1 MVAKKNIIVS
11 MRIDVKKANRIAD
24 VAKGF
29 ESKISLQKEL
39 MKANAKSIMGVIML
53 VADEGYELEII
64 ADGVDSD
71 AAIKTLENLISG

>member
-1 MVAKKNIIVS
+1 MAKKSIIVS
-11 MRIDVKKANRIAD
+11 VRIDVKEANKIAD
-24 VAKGF
+24 AAKGF

-39 MKANAKSIMGVIML
+39 MKANAKSIIGIIML
-53 VADEGYELEII
+53 TADKNDELEIV

>member
-1 MVAKKNIIVS
+1 MAKKSIIVNV
-11 MRIDVKKANRIAD
+11 RIDVKEANKIAD
-24 VAKGF
+24 AAKGF

-39 MKANAKSIMGVIML
+39 MKANAKSIMGIIML
-53 VADEGYELEII
+53 TADKNDELEIV

>member
-1 MVAKKNIIVS
+1 MAKKSIIVS
-11 MRIDVKKANRIAD
+11 VRIGVKEANKIAG
-24 VAKGF
+24 AAEGF

-39 MKANAKSIMGVIML
+39 MKANAKSIMGIIML
-53 VADEGYELEII
+53 TADKNDELEIV

>member
-1 MVAKKNIIVS
+1 MAKKSIIVS
-11 MRIDVKKANRIAD
+11 VRIDVKEANKIAD
-24 VAKGF
+24 AAKGF

-39 MKANAKSIMGVIML
+39 MKANAKSIMCIIML
-53 VADEGYELEII
+53 TADKNDELEIV

>member
-1 MVAKKNIIVS
+1 MAKKSIIVS
-11 MRIDVKKANRIAD
+11 VRIDVKEANKIAD
-24 VAKGF
+24 AAKGF

-39 MKANAKSIMGVIML
+39 MKANAKSIMGIIML
-53 VADEGYELEII
+53 TADKNDELEIV

>member
-1 MVAKKNIIVS
+1 MAKKSIIVNV
-11 MRIDVKKANRIAD
+11 RIDVKEANKIAG
-24 VAKGF
+24 VAKGC

-39 MKANAKSIMGVIML
+39 MKANAKSIMGIIML
-53 VADEGYELEII
+53 TADKNDELEIV

>member
-1 MVAKKNIIVS
+1 MAKKNIIVS

-29 ESKISLQKEL
+29 ESKISLQIEL

-53 VADEGYELEII
+53 VADEGDELEII

>member
-1 MVAKKNIIVS
+1 MAKKSIIVS
-11 MRIDVKKANRIAD
+11 VRIDVKEANKIAD
-24 VAKGF
+24 AAKGF

-39 MKANAKSIMGVIML
+39 MKASAKSIMGIIML
-53 VADEGYELEII
+53 TADKNDELEIV

>member
-1 MVAKKNIIVS
+1 MEKNWIIRTRLLQILGPVSKKKIIVS

-24 VAKGF
+24 GAKGF

-53 VADEGYELEII
+53 VADEGDEL
-64 ADGVDSD
+64 
-71 AAIKTLENLISG
+71 

>member
-1 MVAKKNIIVS
+1 MAKKSIIVS
-11 MRIDVKKANRIAD
+11 VRIDVKEANKIAGA
-24 VAKGF
+24 AKGF

-53 VADEGYELEII
+53 VADEGDELEII

-71 AAIKTLENLISG
+71 SSVVIFYHLLFF

>member
-1 MVAKKNIIVS
+1 MAKKSIIVNV
-11 MRIDVKKANRIAD
+11 RIDVKEANKIAGT
-24 VAKGF
+24 AKEF

-39 MKANAKSIMGVIML
+39 MKANAKSIMGIIML
-53 VADEGYELEII
+53 TADKNDELEIV

>member
-1 MVAKKNIIVS
+1 MAKKSIIVS
-11 MRIDVKKANRIAD
+11 VRIDVEEANKIAD
-24 VAKGF
+24 AAKGF

-39 MKANAKSIMGVIML
+39 MQANAKSIMGLIML
-53 VADEGYELEII
+53 TADKNDELEIV

>member
-1 MVAKKNIIVS
+1 MAKKSIIVNV
-11 MRIDVKKANRIAD
+11 RIDVKEANKIAD
-24 VAKGF
+24 AAKGF

-39 MKANAKSIMGVIML
+39 MKASAKSIMGIIML
-53 VADEGYELEII
+53 TADKNDELEIV

>member
-1 MVAKKNIIVS
+1 

-24 VAKGF
+24 AAKGF
-29 ESKISLQKEL
+29 ESKTSLQKEL

-53 VADEGYELEII
+53 VADEGDELEII